1 MNHSNFTRLL
11 STSLLLEVVRNIE
24 IVKIFV
30 SQEDKTGYE
39 ISSLMQSAVI
49 DLETLQLLHASVDQ
63 DETNPV

>member
-11 STSLLLEVVRNIE
+11 STSLLLEVVRNTE

-30 SQEDKTGYE
+30 SQEDTASYE

-63 DETNPV
+63 DETKPV

>member
-63 DETNPV
+63 DETKPV

>member
-11 STSLLLEVVRNIE
+11 STSLLLEVVRNTE

-63 DETNPV
+63 DETKPV

>member
-11 STSLLLEVVRNIE
+11 STSLLLEVVRNTE

-30 SQEDKTGYE
+30 SQEDTAGYE

-63 DETNPV
+63 DETKPV